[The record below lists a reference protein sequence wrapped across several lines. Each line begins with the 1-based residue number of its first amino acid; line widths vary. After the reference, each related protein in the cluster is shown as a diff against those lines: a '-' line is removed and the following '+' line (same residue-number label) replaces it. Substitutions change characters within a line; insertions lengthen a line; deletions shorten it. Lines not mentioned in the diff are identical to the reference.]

1 MRAYS
6 MDLRVRVLA
15 ACDAGDGTAE
25 VAEAFSVSE
34 AWVRRLKQ
42 RRREA
47 ADIGPRAPA
56 RPGPAL
62 APHADRLLAVVRAT
76 PGLTAAEYRDR
87 LGVGVSA
94 LTVWRMLRRLGLTHK
109 KSPPGGRAGPAGGGR
124 PAGGLAG
131 RGAADP

>member
-25 VAEAFSVSE
+25 VAEAFAVSP

-47 ADIGPRAPA
+47 GEIGPRAPA

-62 APHADRLLAVVRAT
+62 APHADRLLAMAREW
-76 PGLTAAEYRDR
+76 PGRTAAEYRDR
-87 LGVGVSA
+87 LGVRVSV

-109 KSPPGGRAGPAGGGR
+109 KSPAGGRAGPAGGGR
-124 PAGGLAG
+124 ATGGVAG
-131 RGAADP
+131 

>member
-15 ACDAGDGTAE
+15 ACDAGDTTAE
-25 VAEAFSVSE
+25 VAEAFSVSP

-42 RRREA
+42 RRAAGEA
-47 ADIGPRAPA
+47 GPRTPA

-62 APHADRLLAVVRAT
+62 APHADRLLALVREA
-76 PGLTAAEYRDR
+76 PGLTAAEYRGR
-87 LGVGVSA
+87 LGVAVSV

-109 KSPPGGRAGPAGGGR
+109 KSAPGGRAG
-124 PAGGLAG
+124 
-131 RGAADP
+131 